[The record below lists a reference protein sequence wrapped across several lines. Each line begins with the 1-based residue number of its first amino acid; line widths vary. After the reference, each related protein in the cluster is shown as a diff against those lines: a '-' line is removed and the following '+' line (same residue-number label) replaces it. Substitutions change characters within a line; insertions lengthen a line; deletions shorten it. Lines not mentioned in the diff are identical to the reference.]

1 MRMDGGRMPRRILEW
16 KPMVGESEE
25 DEGKDGLKT
34 LRKISRR
41 WE

>member
-1 MRMDGGRMPRRILEW
+1 MDGGRMPGRILEW
-16 KPMVGESEE
+16 KPMSRRIRERPR
-25 DEGKDGLKT
+25 KNGLKT

>member
-1 MRMDGGRMPRRILEW
+1 MDGGRMPRRALEW
-16 KPMVGESEE
+16 KPMGRKPE
-25 DEGKDGLKT
+25 DDQGKDGLKT